1 MELTLITGNKDK
13 VREFSQILG
22 DDFTINNVKIDLEE
36 IQSTDVRKVVS
47 HKLQQAYQQLQTPVL
62 VEDTGIHIQTLNGFP
77 GALVKSFWEHLG
89 NEGITRIA
97 GLSPIH
103 ALTII
108 GYHDG
113 EKMYFFQGKSTG
125 CIPQVPTEGG
135 FGWDGIFVP
144 TGYNKSYGEMTP
156 EEKNKISQRSKALDE
171 LKRFFQKNK

>member
-1 MELTLITGNKDK
+1 MELTLITGNKNK

-22 DDFTINNVKIDLEE
+22 NDYTINNIKIDLEE

-47 HKLQQAYQQLQTPVL
+47 HKLQQAYQQLKKPVL
-62 VEDTGIHIQTLNGFP
+62 VEDTGIHIQSLNGFP

-89 NEGITRIA
+89 NEGICQIA
-97 GLSPIH
+97 GLSSIN
-103 ALTII
+103 AITII

-125 CIPQVPTEGG
+125 EIPLKPTMGG

-144 TGYNKSYGEMTP
+144 KGFNKSYGQMTP
-156 EEKNKISQRSKALDE
+156 EEKNKISQRSKALEE
-171 LKRFFQKNK
+171 LKRFFQKK

>member
-1 MELTLITGNKDK
+1 MELTLITGNKNK

-22 DDFTINNVKIDLEE
+22 DDFTINNVKIELEE
-36 IQSTDVRKVVS
+36 IQSTDVRKVVG
-47 HKLQQAYQQLQTPVL
+47 HKLQQAYSILKKPLL
-62 VEDTGIHIQTLNGFP
+62 VEDTGIHIKSLNGFP

-89 NEGITRIA
+89 NKGICQIA

-113 EKMYFFQGKSTG
+113 EKMYFFQGNSEG
-125 CIPQVPTEGG
+125 EIPQIPTEGG

-144 TGYNKSYGEMTP
+144 KGYNKSYGQMTP

-171 LKRFFQKNK
+171 LKKFFQK